1 MDQVTTSP
9 QWSSSSGLAESSV
22 TLGSAVVAEP
32 VRGPG
37 IVAVVASVASL
48 ESLRGVS
55 SAAADVS
62 ECVCPESCERDH
74 ANE

>member
-1 MDQVTTSP
+1 MAQMTTSP
-9 QWSSSSGLAESSV
+9 QWSSGSGLAESSV

-32 VRGPG
+32 VPGPG
-37 IVAVVASVASL
+37 IEAVVASVA
-48 ESLRGVS
+48 EIQSLRGVS

-62 ECVCPESCERDH
+62 ECACPETCERDH